1 MGVAPPSTNWVAPQA
16 SDALFIPPPR
26 RDVGVAQAAL
36 GAQHN
41 DALFIPPPRRDV
53 GVKRESMPPPVD
65 DSKFSDNDKEISPPD
80 YVSAVENAQPQ
91 EKKTKKKKTK
101 KTKPKPTTSG
111 SESADAVVISVSE
124 SDHVVADDAASRI

>member
-1 MGVAPPSTNWVAPQA
+1 
-16 SDALFIPPPR
+16 
-26 RDVGVAQAAL
+26 L

-91 EKKTKKKKTK
+91 EKKTKKKKKK
-101 KTKPKPTTSG
+101 KTTTKTKPTTSG